1 MNLNGASF
9 ILANLCQAKLIQA
22 NLSGA
27 DLSGANLSLAALI
40 GANLSRERLYQADLR
55 EAVLNGANL
64 IWANLS
70 GAGLHEAFL
79 SETIFGNGDLKDTIG
94 LDECNYSGP
103 STVNFRTLS
112 RSKNL
117 PVSFL
122 RGCGLP
128 DNLIDYLPCAV
139 TRPSLFLFHQ
149 LFDQRSVVCRGAPCR
164 LAERG
169 RSVLVCAP
177 HDLPIGAKTWDAI
190 DQAIRLRDKLLVV
203 LSRAS
208 LDSDWVEDEVTKAY
222 AEERARKE
230 EGPRAPADRRPW
242 YRGTSVLRFRPV
254 WPQLR
259 TACPTE
265 RAESSGETSMNDGQR
280 HPLVSSISRGVY
292 HLALCVR
299 LSPHRLHLAAP
310 ARHHRA

>member
-1 MNLNGASF
+1 MNLSGASF

-40 GANLSRERLYQADLR
+40 GANLSGERLYQADLRRADLGGADLR

-64 IWANLS
+64 IWANRS

-94 LDECNYSGP
+94 LDECNYSGR
-103 STVNFRTLS
+103 SAVNFRTLS

-139 TRPSLFLFHQ
+139 TRPS
-149 LFDQRSVVCRGAPCR
+149 S
-164 LAERG
+164 
-169 RSVLVCAP
+169 
-177 HDLPIGAKTWDAI
+177 I
-190 DQAIRLRDKLLVV
+190 
-203 LSRAS
+203 
-208 LDSDWVEDEVTKAY
+208 
-222 AEERARKE
+222 
-230 EGPRAPADRRPW
+230 
-242 YRGTSVLRFRPV
+242 
-254 WPQLR
+254 
-259 TACPTE
+259 
-265 RAESSGETSMNDGQR
+265 
-280 HPLVSSISRGVY
+280 LVSSVIRSKISCLPRGSMPTCRTRAFGAGLRRTICPSVPRLGTRSTRRSGSGTSCLWY
-292 HLALCVR
+292 FQGR
-299 LSPHRLHLAAP
+299 LSIAIGSKTK
-310 ARHHRA
+310 

>member
-1 MNLNGASF
+1 MNLSGASF
-9 ILANLCQAKLIQA
+9 ILANLCQAGLIQA

-40 GANLSRERLYQADLR
+40 GANLSGERLYQADLRRADLGGADLR

-64 IWANLS
+64 IWANRS

-94 LDECNYSGP
+94 LDECNYSGR
-103 STVNFRTLS
+103 SAVNFRTLS

-117 PVSFL
+117 PVSFFADL
-122 RGCGLP
+122 QNKGVRCWF
-128 DNLIDYLPCAV
+128 A
-139 TRPSLFLFHQ
+139 T
-149 LFDQRSVVCRGAPCR
+149 
-164 LAERG
+164 
-169 RSVLVCAP
+169 

-299 LSPHRLHLAAP
+299 PSPHRLHLAAP